1 MCRAFSWRMLAVAL
15 LAIAISGSM
24 SVAARQTAPAEPV
37 VNVSNPSVRET
48 VSFVSESGNEVARLR
63 VTDVILLWNEFGEF
77 YAPQPGSLYVAI
89 IVEVTSFGSRGSLI
103 LRADDFRLQDIDGFL
118 YGRSWAD
125 ADDEA
130 ELVPSE
136 GEVGVSPGETEE
148 LVLVYEV
155 LIGVELSKLFWQ
167 PDYERLLTIADLNNY
182 IPDEE

>member
-1 MCRAFSWRMLAVAL
+1 LSWRSTLIRLPGGNHPAGVVVEIVDDTFPL
-15 LAIAISGSM
+15 DSGNSAGM
-24 SVAARQTAPAEPV
+24 DAGDDV
-37 VNVSNPSVRET
+37 ET

-136 GEVGVSPGETEE
+136 GEVGVSPCETEE